1 MINFKIFTI
10 ILFLIGVVHSESLD
24 DRYHSYGEI
33 VSLIDS
39 LSNVEEYQNIMLV
52 DTIGYSSLE
61 NIPIIAV
68 KISDNVAVKEDE
80 PRALF
85 VGQVHAEEIL
95 GIEVVLSLM
104 MDLLDPRPEDYSH
117 MNILR
122 SYLEIWLI
130 PSANPDGLG
139 VVHDGLDVTY
149 RKNKTDFSPEGVTP
163 NGVFDFEPSIGNDVD
178 GVDLNRNFGFNWT
191 FGDTFLVFDET
202 DYGSHYDYYRGP
214 SPFSESEAVAIRD
227 LALEH
232 DFVFSIVWHSSRS
245 GRLSE
250 KVFTSW
256 NWEGNKPSPDLDLM
270 KGIADSFSDLMEKED
285 GTGSYL
291 SVLSG
296 SRNGKLHDW
305 FYRET
310 GCIQYLVEC
319 GTSNLQPDSLLIES
333 TISRTKPAMVY
344 LLDRSIGYYTDAGQ
358 VTGIVYDAST
368 NTPISGAEVEIEE
381 HSGSVLKPRLTN
393 EFGRYRRILDAGTYH
408 LNVTRKGYIPIRQS
422 ITANNSGIT
431 NVDFFLE
438 PAPMHLVR
446 VDLDYGVTGNLPYD
460 VHCLVISEFDTDTI
474 LINDSYI
481 DLSLSEGSYQ
491 LIISPTVGT
500 PWEKKLYVDQN
511 YNFTVPVYDYQ
522 SMVLS
527 EDWNN
532 WVTEIDSWHIAGEKL
547 LSQSDIYYANNDSI
561 MGLQKIKSPFY
572 NISGA
577 NRVTFKIDHRYEME
591 WDHDSVGVAIY
602 NGNENLLLR
611 IGWSGHKW
619 DEYSSDYFSVIDRD
633 GFDSLRVELW
643 FKTDQTVN
651 YRGWDINGLTLHS
664 MDDAFLSTSAFTSI
678 ELPAINFNFKRVFP
692 NPSFGKINLD
702 IQSWQGG
709 PASVKMYNVL
719 GQQVYG
725 KRFESLARGNFF
737 LNLDFNE
744 LNTATVS
751 SGMLFVS
758 VESKNQKV
766 IRKCIVLKN

>member
-1 MINFKIFTI
+1 
-10 ILFLIGVVHSESLD
+10 
-24 DRYHSYGEI
+24 
-33 VSLIDS
+33 
-39 LSNVEEYQNIMLV
+39 
-52 DTIGYSSLE
+52 
-61 NIPIIAV
+61 
-68 KISDNVAVKEDE
+68 
-80 PRALF
+80 
-85 VGQVHAEEIL
+85 
-95 GIEVVLSLM
+95 
-104 MDLLDPRPEDYSH
+104 
-117 MNILR
+117 
-122 SYLEIWLI
+122 
-130 PSANPDGLG
+130 
-139 VVHDGLDVTY
+139 
-149 RKNKTDFSPEGVTP
+149 
-163 NGVFDFEPSIGNDVD
+163 
-178 GVDLNRNFGFNWT
+178 
-191 FGDTFLVFDET
+191 
-202 DYGSHYDYYRGP
+202 
-214 SPFSESEAVAIRD
+214 
-227 LALEH
+227 
-232 DFVFSIVWHSSRS
+232 
-245 GRLSE
+245 
-250 KVFTSW
+250 
-256 NWEGNKPSPDLDLM
+256 
-270 KGIADSFSDLMEKED
+270 LMEKED

-368 NTPISGAEVEIEE
+368 NAPISEAEVEIEE

-408 LNVTRKGYIPIRQS
+408 LNITRKGYIPIRQS

-446 VDLDYGVTGNLPYD
+446 IDLDYGVTGNLPYE
-460 VHCLVISEFDTDTI
+460 VHCLVINEFDTDTLI
-474 LINDSYI
+474 INDSYI

-491 LIISPTVGT
+491 LVVSPTVGT

-577 NRVTFKIDHRYEME
+577 NRATFKIDHRYEME

-602 NGNENLLLR
+602 NRNENLLLR
-611 IGWSGHKW
+611 RGWSGHKW
-619 DEYSSDYFSVIDRD
+619 DEYSFDYFSVIDRD

-664 MDDAFLSTSAFTSI
+664 MDDAFLSTSEVTSI

-709 PASVKMYNVL
+709 PASLRIYNVL

-744 LNTATVS
+744 LNIATVS